1 LDSCRASNTPI
12 QGKNPLFLKKR
23 KKKTHKPTGKK
34 KSNFQEQN
42 QIPGI
47 NNFKQTHFLPTHTEK
62 SLQKPM
68 NHERERE
75 REREPKTEWKM

>member
-1 LDSCRASNTPI
+1 LDSCRASNT
-12 QGKNPLFLKKR
+12 NPR
-23 KKKTHKPTGKK
+23 KKSIVSEKKKKKNQRKK

-42 QIPGI
+42 QIPSI

-75 REREPKTEWKM
+75 RHPKTEWEM